1 MKNRNVIFDNLRGI
15 CMLGVIAIHAGSFV
29 MDSGTASVHIFM
41 FMEILSRYSVPAF
54 FFISGY
60 GLFYTYSLEKPLAYW
75 PFIKKRL
82 TSIGVPYIIWSLF
95 YLVAYDH
102 TYHDIQNW
110 HLQELGF
117 TLAFGNAVYH
127 IYFLVILMWF
137 YLLFP
142 LWRKLLSLMEKCT
155 LKVSLPLLF
164 LAQLYLYNL
173 SSHFWGYPA
182 WIMKSDFIYNLFQY
196 RLNYFPFFY
205 LFVFIL
211 GGIIARN
218 YETFVSF
225 LRKHFKLIT
234 LFFFLS
240 ASCNAAVFYRHLY
253 KWHMDL
259 ETIVNTLQQ
268 LSTYGLV
275 YTIASLFFF
284 CALLDKYRDHKLAWL
299 QKLSQRSFL
308 IYLVHPLI
316 MDQLYLQLQFLGIKF
331 SSVPM
336 QLFYLTVVAISY
348 FAAVLIHKALK
359 KINL

>member
-1 MKNRNVIFDNLRGI
+1 MRNRNVIFDNLRGI
-15 CMLGVIAIHAGSFV
+15 CMLGVIAIHAGSYV
-29 MDSGTASVHIFM
+29 MDSATASVHIFM
-41 FMEILSRYSVPAF
+41 FMEILSRYSVPTF

-60 GLFYTYSLEKPLAYW
+60 GLFYTYPLEKPLAYL

-82 TSIGVPYIIWSLF
+82 ASIGIPYIIWSLF

-102 TYHDIQNW
+102 TYHNIQNW
-110 HLQELGF
+110 HLYELWF

-142 LWRKLLSLMEKCT
+142 LWRKLLALMEKYS
-155 LKVSLPLLF
+155 LKASLILLF
-164 LAQLYLYNL
+164 FAQLYLYNW
-173 SSHFWGYPA
+173 SAHFWGYPT
-182 WIMKSDFIYNLFQY
+182 WIMNNDFIFNLFQY

-211 GGIIARN
+211 GGVIARN
-218 YETFVSF
+218 YELFVNF
-225 LRKHFKLIT
+225 LRNHFKAIT
-234 LFFFLS
+234 VFFLLS
-240 ASCNAAVFYRHLY
+240 ATINATVFYRHLY

-259 ETIVNTLQQ
+259 ESIVNALQQ
-268 LSTYGLV
+268 LSTYGLI

-284 CALLDKYRDHKLAWL
+284 SALLDKYRDHKLVWL

-308 IYLVHPLI
+308 IYLVHPFV
-316 MDQLYLQLQFLGIKF
+316 MDQLYFQIKFLGINF
-331 SSVPM
+331 SNVPM
-336 QLFYLTVVAISY
+336 QLFYLAVVVISY
-348 FAAVLIHKALK
+348 FASVLIHNTLK